1 MQGLV
6 EAGERAVARAVEAIR
21 ALPPLVVDA
30 VIALACYLATIASP
44 IVDGQD
50 TPYMYLFAA
59 LGSLPLIWR
68 RRWPVL
74 TTFITGGATVVLAM
88 GDFLHEV
95 PYGQLVAT
103 YTFASLASPR
113 WRAIGIAAT
122 TAGVAVSLTPKS
134 NLLPVGATVILFVV
148 AYALGTERP
157 GPPRPDRD
165 AGGAG
170 RRLAEEQEAAAA
182 RERERIA
189 REMHDI
195 LAHSVSLMVVQAE
208 AGPVAVR
215 SDPDKAVAVF
225 DTISATGR
233 EALAQ
238 LRRTLG
244 VLAVGRARPGSRS
257 PASTTCRALVAG
269 VRRAGL
275 AASLEEH
282 GERRPVAAGS
292 RRGRVPDRAGVADQH
307 GQARRTRAASRYGWT
322 GGTARWSWRC
332 ATTGGG
338 PGRQRRPGGRGLVG
352 MRERVR
358 RPAATL
364 TLRAGPGR
372 RRVPGRGQ
380 LCPYGRG
387 VPDRRDRSGCSS
399 PTTRRWCAP
408 ASR

>member
-74 TTFITGGATVVLAM
+74 TTFITGGATVVLAL

-122 TAGVAVSLTPKS
+122 TVGVAVSLTPKS
-134 NLLPVGATVILFVV
+134 NLLPVGATVILFVA
-148 AYALGTERP
+148 AYALGAIARSRRELIATLEAR
-157 GPPRPDRD
+157 
-165 AGGAG
+165 AQ
-170 RRLAEEQEAAAA
+170 RLAADYAEAAS

-189 REMHDI
+189 RDMHDI
-195 LAHSVSLMVVQAE
+195 IAHSVSLIVVQAE
-208 AGPVAVR
+208 AGPVVVR
-215 SDPDKAVAVF
+215 SDPDRAVAVF
-225 DTISATGR
+225 DAIADAGR
-233 EALAQ
+233 DALAQ

-244 VLAVGRARPGSRS
+244 VLRAEGASRAPQPGLD
-257 PASTTCRALVAG
+257 ALGALVAQARG
-269 VRRAGL
+269 AGL
-275 AASLEEH
+275 AATLEET
-282 GERRPVAAGS
+282 GTRRPIAPDTAVAAY
-292 RRGRVPDRAGVADQH
+292 RVVQESLTNVVKHAHAGTVEV
-307 GQARRTRAASRYGWT
+307 RL
-322 GGTARWSWRC
+322 RWGDTLELEVRDD
-332 ATTGGG
+332 
-338 PGRQRRPGGRGLVG
+338 GRGGNGRIASGGHGLIG
-352 MRERVR
+352 MRERVAACGGTLTTGPATDGPGFR
-358 RPAATL
+358 VAATL
-364 TLRAGPGR
+364 PLVESVT
-372 RRVPGRGQ
+372 
-380 LCPYGRG
+380 
-387 VPDRRDRSGCSS
+387 RS
-399 PTTRRWCAP
+399 
-408 ASR
+408 AS